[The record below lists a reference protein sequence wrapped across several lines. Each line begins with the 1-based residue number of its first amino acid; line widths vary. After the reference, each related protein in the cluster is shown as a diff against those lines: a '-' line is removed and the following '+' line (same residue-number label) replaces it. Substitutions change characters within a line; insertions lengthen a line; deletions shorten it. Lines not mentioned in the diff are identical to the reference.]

1 MVSLFLSVYDFFEK
15 YKSIFWVVFI
25 TIVVLLAI
33 GTSQIEIEEDI
44 TKFFPK
50 DKKVENLNY
59 VFQNSKFAEKLT
71 VMVSMRDSAAAPDP
85 DSLVAMADKLIVRI
99 EDDLKPYVSKITSR
113 VDDGKILGIVN
124 IVRDHLPVFLDD
136 RDYVQLDTLLK
147 PENTR
152 NAIRKNYNQLV
163 SPIGVG
169 TKKIIVQDPLGLS
182 FLALRKLSAI
192 QYDEKFELYDGYI
205 LTRDHRHI
213 IFFITPFFPPIE
225 TGNNTDFIND
235 LNSIVSRES
244 ANHPLLKVSFFGAS
258 SVAVGNAVQLRRDTI
273 VTVSLMV
280 ILLAA
285 FLIGFFKKKRVP
297 FLIFIPVAFGGLFSL
312 CCIFLIQG
320 SVSILALAAG
330 SVILGIAVNY
340 ALHFLA
346 HVKHTHG
353 VRVVIEDLASPMTLG
368 SATTVLA
375 FFCLQFTNAAVLRDV
390 GLFAGFSLIGA
401 AACSLIFLP
410 HFISATLFKEQESEN
425 WIERIPFTEWASNKH
440 ILWVILLVTPILFYF
455 ARQVSFDSDVSKL
468 NFMSDETIES
478 QQRLETINRS
488 SLSTIFVVA
497 RGSNK
502 EAALK
507 KNEQITPLLQQ
518 LKDSGQI
525 NRYSSVATFLIS
537 DSLQQKRIQKW
548 NAFWTTEKKLQIL
561 STVQQEVKKL
571 KFSDVVLK
579 NFESL
584 ISKEYSA
591 VDAEAM
597 GAIQAT
603 FFDDYI
609 IEKDK
614 TVTVVTLVN
623 TDPSSKSIV
632 YELFQ
637 KTHTLAFDRQ
647 MLANLF
653 VGYVNADFNFIVL
666 FTAILVFISLL
677 ISYGRIE
684 LTLIT
689 FVPMFITWIWI
700 LGIMALIGIHFNI
713 VNVMVSTF
721 IFGLGDDYSIFI
733 MDGLQQEYKTGKKN
747 LPAIRASI
755 FLSAVTTIAGL
766 GVLIFARHPAMR
778 SIAAISIIGIVCVF
792 VMSQTIEP
800 YLFRMLISE
809 RTQKARPPATLSGF
823 VYTVFTYGL
832 FIFCSILLT
841 FIGLIFRVIPF
852 DKKNIKLIYHSLIS
866 GLAWI
871 IIYLQPH
878 IKKKIINR
886 TRETFSQPCV
896 MIANHSS
903 IVDILLTI
911 QLHPKLILVTNKW
924 VWNSSIMGGVVR
936 LADYYP
942 VAEGVEESV
951 NKLHDRV
958 KEGYSVV
965 IFPEGT
971 RSEEGR
977 LRRFH
982 KGAFYLAEVLN
993 LPIQPLLIH
1002 GAGYAVPKGTFY
1014 LNPGQF
1020 TLKLLSPISH
1030 QNEDFGVTYAERTK
1044 KISRYFKHQYAALA
1058 SEIETP
1064 DYFARRVIANYL
1076 YKGPVL
1082 EWYLKIKL
1090 RLEKNYTTFYD
1101 LLPKTGTI
1109 LDLGCGYGF
1118 MCYMLQFRSSDQT
1131 IIGVDYDEEKIET
1144 ARNGYLKSTRLQFH
1158 RADILQF
1165 PLDNYSGIVLSD
1177 VLHYL
1182 EPSEQE
1188 DLLHRCCSALLP
1200 GGVLVIRDGNKDM
1213 KKRHRGTQLTE
1224 FFSVKVFKFNKS
1236 KHTLSFLSAN
1246 RISQLVELHGLT
1258 VEIEDNSRLT
1268 SNILMIIRKSEVCQ

>member
-1 MVSLFLSVYDFFEK
+1 MVSFFLFLYDFFEK
-15 YKSIFWVVFI
+15 HKSIFWSAFVS
-25 TIVVLLAI
+25 IVVLLAV
-33 GTSQIEIEEDI
+33 GAFQIKIEEDI
-44 TKFFPK
+44 TKFFPE

-71 VMVSMRDSAAAPDP
+71 VMLSMKDSAAVPNP
-85 DSLVAMADKLIVRI
+85 DSLVATADKLIVYI
-99 EDDLKPYVSKITSR
+99 ENDLKPYIAKITSR
-113 VDDGKILGIVN
+113 VDEEKVFGIVN
-124 IVRDHLPVFLDD
+124 TVHDHLPVFLDD
-136 RDYVQLDTLLK
+136 KDYIRLDSLLK
-147 PENTR
+147 PINTR
-152 NAIRKNYNQLV
+152 KAIQENYNQLI

-169 TKKIIVQDPLGLS
+169 IKKIILKDPLGLS
-182 FLALRKLSAI
+182 FLALRKLSGI
-192 QYDEKFELYDGYI
+192 QYDENFELYDGYI
-205 LTRDHRHI
+205 LTRDHRHLV
-213 IFFITPFFPPIE
+213 FFITPFFPPIE
-225 TGNNTDFIND
+225 TGNNTEFING
-235 LNSIVSRES
+235 LNSIVSNGS
-244 ANHPLLKVSFFGAS
+244 GNHSLIKASFFGAS

-273 VTVSLMV
+273 VTISLMV
-280 ILLAA
+280 ILLAV

-297 FLIFIPVAFGGLFSL
+297 FLIFIPVGFGGLFSL
-312 CCIFLIQG
+312 CGIFLIKG

-346 HVKHTHG
+346 HVKHTHN
-353 VRVVIEDLASPMTLG
+353 VRVVIEDLVSPMTLG

-401 AACSLIFLP
+401 ALCSLIFLP
-410 HFISATLFKEQESEN
+410 HFISATLFKEHDSEN
-425 WIERIPFTEWASNKH
+425 WIERIPFTEWASKKY
-440 ILWVILLVTPILFYF
+440 ILWVILLVTPIFFYF

-468 NFMSDETIES
+468 NFMSDETLES
-478 QQRLETINRS
+478 QQRLEMINRS
-488 SLSTIFVVA
+488 SVSTIFVVS
-497 RGSNK
+497 RGGNK

-507 KNEQITPLLQQ
+507 KNEQIMPLLQQ
-518 LKDSGQI
+518 LKASGRI
-525 NRYSSVATFLIS
+525 NKYSSVATFLIS
-537 DSLQQKRIQKW
+537 DSLQRERIQKW
-548 NAFWTTEKKLQIL
+548 NGFWTTEKKAQVLF
-561 STVQQEVKKL
+561 TVQQEVKKL
-571 KFSDVVLK
+571 KFSDAVFR

-584 ISKEYSA
+584 ISKEYTVA
-591 VDAEAM
+591 DAEAM
-597 GAIQAT
+597 NGIQTT

-614 TVTVVTLVN
+614 KVTVVTLMN
-623 TDPSSKSIV
+623 TDPSSKPAV
-632 YELFQ
+632 YEQLQ
-637 KTHTLAFDRQ
+637 KSNVQAFDRQ

-700 LGIMALIGIHFNI
+700 LGIMGLIGIHFNI

-747 LPAIRASI
+747 LPSIRTSI
-755 FLSAVTTIAGL
+755 FLSAVTTVAGL

-778 SIAAISIIGIVCVF
+778 SIAAISIIGIVSVF

-800 YLFRMLISE
+800 FLFRMLITQ
-809 RTQKARPPATLSGF
+809 RTQKVRPPITLSGF
-823 VYTVFTYGL
+823 VYTVLTYST
-832 FIFCSILLT
+832 FIIGSMMVTL
-841 FIGLIFRVIPF
+841 IGLIFRMIPF
-852 DKKNIKLIYHSLIS
+852 GKKNIKLIYHSLLS
-866 GLAWI
+866 NLSWF
-871 IIYLQPH
+871 IIYLEPH
-878 IKKKIINR
+878 IKKKIIDR
-886 TRETFSQPCV
+886 TPKTFSQPCV

-903 IVDILLTI
+903 VVDILLTVMV
-911 QLHPKLILVTNKW
+911 HPKLIMLTNQW
-924 VWNSSIMGGVVR
+924 VWNSPIMGGMVR

-951 NKLHDRV
+951 QKLRDRV
-958 KEGYSVV
+958 YEGYSVV

-971 RSEEGR
+971 RSEEGK
-977 LRRFH
+977 LKRFH
-982 KGAFYLAEVLN
+982 KGAFYLAEELK

-1020 TLKLLSPISH
+1020 TLKFLPKISH
-1030 QNEDFGVTYAERTK
+1030 QNEEFGVTFTERTK
-1044 KISRYFKHQYAALA
+1044 KISRYFKQQYAELA

-1064 DYFARRVIANYL
+1064 DYYSRRLISNYL

-1082 EWYLKIKL
+1082 EWYLRVKL
-1090 RLEKNYTTFYD
+1090 RLEKNYSAYYA
-1101 LLPKTGTI
+1101 LLPRNGTI

-1118 MCYMLQFRSSDQT
+1118 MCYMLHFRSSEQT

-1144 ARNGYLKSTRLQFH
+1144 ASHGYLKSARLQFYQ
-1158 RADILQF
+1158 ADILKF
-1165 PLDNYSGIVLSD
+1165 HFDTYSGIVLSD

-1188 DLLHRCCSALLP
+1188 DLLNRCCSALLP
-1200 GGVLVIRDGNKDM
+1200 GGMLIIRDGNTDLKE
-1213 KKRHRGTQLTE
+1213 RHKGTQLTE
-1224 FFSVKVFKFNKS
+1224 FFSTKVLKFNKS
-1236 KHTLSFLSAN
+1236 KHPLNFLSIK

-1258 VEIEDNSRLT
+1258 VEIEDSSKLT
-1268 SNILMIIRKSEVCQ
+1268 SNIFMIFRKR